1 MKIIKRNG
9 SEAVFDI
16 SKIIAAVTKA
26 NNVVASNQR
35 LTKEQITA
43 IADDVAQECQSR
55 NHAMNVEEIQDLVE
69 DAIMQTKAYEVARKY
84 ITYRY
89 VQSLRRTHNTTDDRI
104 LSLIECNNEEVKQEN
119 ANKNPTVNSVQRDYM
134 AGEVSKDLTM
144 RMLLPAEIVKAHEDG
159 IIHFHDADY
168 YAQHMHN
175 CDLVTLDDML
185 QNGTV
190 ISGTLIEKPHS
201 FSTACN
207 IATQIIAQ
215 VASNQYGGQSIS
227 LTHLAPFVDISR
239 KKIRRDT
246 EAEMK
251 ELGIDPGEEKLS
263 QIVEARLREEIKRG
277 VQTIQYQVVTL
288 MTTNGQ
294 APFITVF
301 MYLNE
306 AGENQR
312 LKSDLAIIVE
322 EMLRQRYQGV
332 KNEKGVWITPA
343 FPKLIYVLE
352 DDNIREGT
360 PYFYLTKLAAK
371 CTAKRMVPDYIS
383 EKKMK
388 EYKLS
393 KGETEGNG
401 DVFTCMGCRSF
412 LTPDRSG
419 TGWNNVANAKN
430 YVPGKPKYYGRFNQG
445 VVTINL
451 PDVALS
457 SGGEPDKFWKIFD
470 ERLEL
475 CHRALQYRHNRLKG
489 TLSDAAPIL
498 WQYGA
503 LARLKKGEPIDKLL
517 YGGYSTISL
526 GYAGLYEC
534 CKYMTGK
541 SHTDPAAKPFALSV
555 MQHMND
561 KCNEW
566 KNAENIDY
574 SLYGTPLESTTY
586 KFAKCLQKRF
596 GIVPGITDRNYITNS
611 YHVHVTEQ
619 IDAFT
624 KLKFESEF
632 QRLSPGGAISYVE
645 VPNMQDN
652 LEAVIKVM
660 QFIYDNIMYAELN
673 TKSDYCQ
680 VCGYDGEIK
689 IVEDDGKL
697 VWECPHCHNR
707 DQSKLNVAR
716 RTCGYIGTQFW
727 NQGRTAEIKDR
738 VLHL

>member
-69 DAIMQTKAYEVARKY
+69 DAIMQTNAYEVARKY

-175 CDLVTLDDML
+175 CDLVNLDDML

-227 LTHLAPFVDISR
+227 LTHLAPFVDVSR
-239 KKIRRDT
+239 KKIAAEV
-246 EAEMK
+246 EAEMEGLDVTPERKK
-251 ELGIDPGEEKLS
+251 E
-263 QIVEARLREEIKRG
+263 IVERRLRNEINRG

-301 MYLNE
+301 MYLGE
-306 AGENQR
+306 ARNPQE
-312 LKSDLAIIVE
+312 KADLAIIIE
-322 EMLRQRYQGV
+322 ETIRQRYQGV
-332 KNEKGVWITPA
+332 KNEAGVWITPA

-352 DDNIREGT
+352 EDNIRPGA
-360 PYFYLTKLAAK
+360 PYYYLTELAAK

-383 EKKMK
+383 EKKMLELK
-388 EYKLS
+388 VDKN
-393 KGETEGNG
+393 GEGHCY
-401 DVFTCMGCRSF
+401 TCMGCRSF
-412 LTPDRSG
+412 LTP
-419 TGWNNVANAKN
+419 
-430 YVPGKPKYYGRFNQG
+430 YVDPETGKPKYYGRFNQG

-451 PDVALS
+451 VDVALS
-457 SGGEPDKFWKIFD
+457 SGGNFEKFWKIFD
-470 ERLEL
+470 ERLDL
-475 CHRALQYRHNRLKG
+475 CHRALQARHKRLLG
-489 TLSDAAPIL
+489 TPSDAAPIL

-503 LARLKKGEPIDKLL
+503 LARLKKGEKIDKLL
-517 YGGYSTISL
+517 FGGYSTISL

-534 CKYMTGK
+534 VKYMTGK
-541 SHTDPAAKPFALSV
+541 SHTDAGAKPFALSV

-561 KCNEW
+561 KCNAW
-566 KNAENIDY
+566 KKAENMDY